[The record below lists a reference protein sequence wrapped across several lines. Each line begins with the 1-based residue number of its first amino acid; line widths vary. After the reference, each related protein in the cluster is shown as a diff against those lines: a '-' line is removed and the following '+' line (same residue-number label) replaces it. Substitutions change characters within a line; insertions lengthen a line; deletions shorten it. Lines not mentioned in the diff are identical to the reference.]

1 MVSFSFFSLSSFDR
15 MEFPEDFFEILTC
28 VQIEIDLHVFKVEEL
43 IKNVLLLE
51 EKVYRFF
58 FLLLLRSLSP
68 R

>member
-1 MVSFSFFSLSSFDR
+1 MVSFSFFSLSSFGG
-15 MEFPEDFFEILTC
+15 TC

-51 EKVYRFF
+51 EVYRFF

>member
-1 MVSFSFFSLSSFDR
+1 MK
-15 MEFPEDFFEILTC
+15 FPEDFFEILTC

-58 FLLLLRSLSP
+58 FLLLLRSLSA

>member
-1 MVSFSFFSLSSFDR
+1 MVSFSFFSLSSFGG
-15 MEFPEDFFEILTC
+15 TC

-58 FLLLLRSLSP
+58 FLLLFLHDNY
-68 R
+68 

>member
-1 MVSFSFFSLSSFDR
+1 MVSFSFFSLFSFGG
-15 MEFPEDFFEILTC
+15 IC